1 MFEIQIKLKGTGAM
15 ESDPD
20 AELVD
25 FLSSIGY
32 LPEIKD
38 INDLENIKKSVPY
51 RLFKDCFLIR
61 SDRSW
66 TPEELMSVLETTRP
80 TLYRHLNRLKGLD
93 ILEEELDGKVKK
105 YRLRYGSLSSS
116 WNFVEANVKIAMD
129 YYRKRVENIEKI
141 LGVKK

>member
-1 MFEIQIKLKGTGAM
+1 MFEIQIKLKGTGGM

-20 AELVD
+20 AELAD

-51 RLFKDCFLIR
+51 RLFKECFLLR

-66 TPEELMSVLETTRP
+66 TPEELMGMLETTRP
-80 TLYRHLNRLKGLD
+80 TLYRHLNRLKSLD
-93 ILEEELDGKVKK
+93 ILEEELDGKLKK

-116 WNFVEANVKIAMD
+116 WNFVEANVKIAMEH
-129 YYRKRVENIEKI
+129 YRKRIENIEKM